1 MTITSLI
8 ENIPCSTSGVA
19 KGEKPS
25 TSNAPTAPNQ
35 AAMLEKRLGRAILAG
50 QYKCYKPSIPE
61 AELHST
67 CDTGQNLLIL
77 LLSSLL
83 DHGHSFRQ
91 RRATINLLSSLRSQ
105 TQSAAV

>member
-1 MTITSLI
+1 MTFTSLI

-19 KGEKPS
+19 EGEKPS

-35 AAMLEKRLGRAILAG
+35 AAMLEKRLERAILAG
-50 QYKCYKPSIPE
+50 QYKCYKPSMPE
-61 AELHST
+61 AELYST
-67 CDTGQNLLIL
+67 YLLIL

-91 RRATINLLSSLRSQ
+91 RRATINLLSSLRSR